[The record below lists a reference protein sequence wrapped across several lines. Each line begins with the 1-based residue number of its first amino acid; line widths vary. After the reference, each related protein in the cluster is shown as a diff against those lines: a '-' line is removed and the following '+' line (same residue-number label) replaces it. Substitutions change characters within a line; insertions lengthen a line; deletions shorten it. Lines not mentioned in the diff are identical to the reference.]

1 MPPLAPALPTRA
13 RGSEWDRVHGLTLLQ
28 LRLAFDDVVRQPP
41 VDVAITLGLAV
52 QDVQKIRAPGRI
64 ETRIQ
69 RRLKSLVAA
78 LP

>member
-1 MPPLAPALPTRA
+1 MPPLAPALPARA
-13 RGSEWDRVHGLTLLQ
+13 RGSEHGRVHGLTLLQ

-52 QDVQKIRAPGRI
+52 QDVQKIRALGRI